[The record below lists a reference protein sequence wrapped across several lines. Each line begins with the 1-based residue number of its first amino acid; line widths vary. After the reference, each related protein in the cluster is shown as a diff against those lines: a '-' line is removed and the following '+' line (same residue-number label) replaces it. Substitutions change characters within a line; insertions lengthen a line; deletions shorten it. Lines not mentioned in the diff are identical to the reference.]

1 MDNPDSRFRPPPE
14 DAQSLGFAESI
25 NFEEHHYAM
34 LQKGLE
40 SDAQNLEAESWS
52 LTVDQNVLE
61 RLSKEAVKR
70 QDVIYE
76 LIQTEMNLVRTLK
89 IIFHVYMHE
98 LRQALQMDDPHLERL
113 FPAVESLLG
122 LHQLFLL
129 SLKELQSRS
138 LQEGQAVISVAQLA
152 SILISQFSDLAGEH
166 VIHSYSHFC
175 SHQSEA
181 LSFFKE
187 QMQVNRKLHILVKRI
202 DQLPLVRRLGLPE
215 CFLLVAQ
222 RITKYPVL
230 VERILQNTGADTEEH
245 RSLQKGLGLIKD
257 AISQVD
263 TNVCEYMKTARL
275 RDIGHR
281 LEGRPQSRPKEPC
294 PFRREDLI
302 QGSCSLLHEGTLT
315 WKWSGKQKEVLAVLL
330 SDMLLLLQE
339 KEQKLVFASM
349 ENRVQVIPLQRLI
362 VREVAMEEKA
372 MYLIYVSASA
382 MPEMYELHS
391 SSKDECLRWMALIRQ
406 AVDSQQEEELY
417 KEQIRPLQQFQDQL
431 QKWDRQIV
439 ECLTGKL
446 KDSAALYENL
456 AAQKPPHTS
465 LLLHGDTKEALQGG
479 GLLNGA
485 IEEVENLQN
494 MLFMQLMD
502 PNVPAEGGLPRSS
515 KQPRELRGK
524 GEDAVDVAEDLHLD
538 HGEQPLPADASA
550 DLEDPAEAEVDAPPK
565 HRSASSSGFDSGT
578 DMCDVVMKLVKT
590 LYSLK
595 AVIAKQDSRIELQQ
609 AIQLKIKQPRH
620 HGNLLL
626 EKERQRTLE
635 KQKEDLASLHKL
647 QAQHREEQQ
656 RWEKERERQMK
667 RVEVLEAQLQQR
679 EEECKRR
686 EETLSEEKSQL
697 ERQKEAYQQD
707 LERLREATR
716 SVEKEHRRL
725 GQERERVDKLRQ
737 KLSRG
742 QHNYEDA
749 TAARNPVLGSQPSG
763 LSSHPSLG
771 VNGGGPK
778 ATLRPDDTPPKVPQ
792 RNESM
797 RSRPSKQHN
806 PPYASKTTS
815 QVQNPPGVQQKIPT
829 KLATKGKEKS
839 FKGKRT
845 HQRAQSAAS
854 IDVTEVLPIRT
865 TGKEGGSLRAQR
877 SNSPRRNL
885 NPDAF
890 RPSRSPQ
897 NRRRNSPE
905 APPPRPP
912 PFPTEILDKGAEKLQ
927 TTL

>member
-1 MDNPDSRFRPPPE
+1 
-14 DAQSLGFAESI
+14 
-25 NFEEHHYAM
+25 M

-187 QMQVNRKLHILVKRI
+187 QMQVNRKLHILVK
-202 DQLPLVRRLGLPE
+202 VRAVFCWWPSVR
-215 CFLLVAQ
+215 
-222 RITKYPVL
+222 T
-230 VERILQNTGADTEEH
+230 DTEEH

-315 WKWSGKQKEVLAVLL
+315 WKWSGKQKVLAVLL

-349 ENRVQVIPLQRLI
+349 VSPVQVIPLQRLI

-406 AVDSQQEEELY
+406 A
-417 KEQIRPLQQFQDQL
+417 
-431 QKWDRQIV
+431 KWDRQIV

-524 GEDAVDVAEDLHLD
+524 GEEEPGRSSKTSSDGGLLSSGEDAVDVAEDLHLD
-538 HGEQPLPADASA
+538 HGEQPLPADAIRRHPRNEPFV
-550 DLEDPAEAEVDAPPK
+550 LQ
-565 HRSASSSGFDSGT
+565 
-578 DMCDVVMKLVKT
+578 
-590 LYSLK
+590 

-749 TAARNPVLGSQPSG
+749 TA
-763 LSSHPSLG
+763 
-771 VNGGGPK
+771 
-778 ATLRPDDTPPKVPQ
+778 VPQ

-885 NPDAF
+885 NPGRIWRDGPPGRRSAKNTAF
-890 RPSRSPQ
+890 
-897 NRRRNSPE
+897 
-905 APPPRPP
+905 
-912 PFPTEILDKGAEKLQ
+912 LQ
-927 TTL
+927 HL

>member
-230 VERILQNTGADTEEH
+230 VERILQNTG
-245 RSLQKGLGLIKD
+245 
-257 AISQVD
+257 
-263 TNVCEYMKTARL
+263 
-275 RDIGHR
+275 
-281 LEGRPQSRPKEPC
+281 
-294 PFRREDLI
+294 
-302 QGSCSLLHEGTLT
+302 
-315 WKWSGKQKEVLAVLL
+315 EVLAVLL

>member
-1 MDNPDSRFRPPPE
+1 
-14 DAQSLGFAESI
+14 
-25 NFEEHHYAM
+25 
-34 LQKGLE
+34 
-40 SDAQNLEAESWS
+40 NLEAESWS

-76 LIQTEMNLVRTLK
+76 LIQTEMSLVRTLK

-187 QMQVNRKLHILVKRI
+187 QMQVNRKLNILRI

-230 VERILQNTGADTEEH
+230 VERILQNTEADTEEH

-315 WKWSGKQKEVLAVLL
+315 WKWSGKQKVLAVLL

-349 ENRVQVIPLQRLI
+349 VSPVQVIPMQRLI

-372 MYLIYVSASA
+372 MYLIYVSTSA

-391 SSKDECLRWMALIRQ
+391 SSKDQCLRWMALIRQ
-406 AVDSQQEEELY
+406 A
-417 KEQIRPLQQFQDQL
+417 
-431 QKWDRQIV
+431 KWDRQIV

-446 KDSAALYENL
+446 KDSAAV
-456 AAQKPPHTS
+456 S
-465 LLLHGDTKEALQGG
+465 LVNVFFFLF
-479 GLLNGA
+479 
-485 IEEVENLQN
+485 EVENLQN

-515 KQPRELRGK
+515 KQPKELRGK
-524 GEDAVDVAEDLHLD
+524 CEEEPGRSSKTSSDGGLLSSGEDAVDVAEDLHLD

-550 DLEDPAEAEVDAPPK
+550 DLEDSVRQKPP
-565 HRSASSSGFDSGT
+565 SAA
-578 DMCDVVMKLVKT
+578 
-590 LYSLK
+590 

-686 EETLSEEKSQL
+686 EETLSEEKSEL

-707 LERLREATR
+707 LERLRDATR

-725 GQERERVDKLRQ
+725 AQEREPASDL
-737 KLSRG
+737 LS
-742 QHNYEDA
+742 
-749 TAARNPVLGSQPSG
+749 LQPPG

-877 SNSPRRNL
+877 SSSPRRNL
-885 NPDAF
+885 NPGRIWRDG
-890 RPSRSPQ
+890 
-897 NRRRNSPE
+897 
-905 APPPRPP
+905 PPGR
-912 PFPTEILDKGAEKLQ
+912 FCNMYETKRKHTTHTYAQTHTEGCSQ
-927 TTL
+927 TTTRPGDQL

>member
-1 MDNPDSRFRPPPE
+1 REPPHPPRAAPPSPRTNPFSGSRE
-14 DAQSLGFAESI
+14 TQKKTESVCCPA
-25 NFEEHHYAM
+25 EHHYAM

-187 QMQVNRKLHILVKRI
+187 QMQVNRKLHILRI

-315 WKWSGKQKEVLAVLL
+315 WKWSGKQKGGILAVLL

-349 ENRVQVIPLQRLI
+349 VSPVQVIPLQRLI

-406 AVDSQQEEELY
+406 AV
-417 KEQIRPLQQFQDQL
+417 
-431 QKWDRQIV
+431 DRQIV

-524 GEDAVDVAEDLHLD
+524 GEEEPGRSSKTSSDGGLLSSGEDAVDVAEDLHLD

-550 DLEDPAEAEVDAPPK
+550 DLEDPVRQKPP
-565 HRSASSSGFDSGT
+565 SALGSRRIRRHPRNEPF
-578 DMCDVVMKLVKT
+578 VLQ
-590 LYSLK
+590 

-749 TAARNPVLGSQPSG
+749 TAARNPVLGSQVGSEETDSETFSTNEEIW
-763 LSSHPSLG
+763 SSVRSS
-771 VNGGGPK
+771 

-845 HQRAQSAAS
+845 HQRAQSAG
-854 IDVTEVLPIRT
+854 L
-865 TGKEGGSLRAQR
+865 GL
-877 SNSPRRNL
+877 
-885 NPDAF
+885 
-890 RPSRSPQ
+890 RPSRTLQ
-897 NRRRNSPE
+897 NPVRWFR
-905 APPPRPP
+905 
-912 PFPTEILDKGAEKLQ
+912 F
-927 TTL
+927 